1 MGCREPCQAGNRAAL
16 SGFSMRRSKSA
27 HSCIRVHLY
36 FYTILLGGVVMYRA
50 LYRKYRP
57 QVFSD
62 VVGQDHIT
70 ETLKNQLSSGKIF
83 HAYLFTGTRGT
94 GKTTC
99 AKILAKAVNCLN
111 LKDGNPC
118 GECAACKSIDNG
130 EVMDI
135 NEIDAAS
142 NNSVDDIREL
152 RDRIAFAPA
161 DLNKRVYI
169 IDEVHMLTTAAFN
182 ALLKTLEEPPSHV
195 VFILATTEVHKLPA
209 TILSRCQ
216 RFDFKRI
223 NTPSMSSRL
232 TTVCD
237 EEGFTITPDALQLIC
252 SIADGGMR
260 DALSILDLCSAKDKN
275 ITEEVVSSVCSMAGK
290 EHLVALS
297 KFIEQKSTKDVLDLV
312 DKLYSDS
319 VDMQRLTS
327 DLISHY
333 RNLLIIKTVNSD
345 SLPIVCSAEHLQTL
359 KELAKNMELN
369 TIMWSLRILCDALAA
384 MKNSN
389 ARLELELALV
399 SLCTPQNSGD
409 LKALEIRLAALER
422 KIESGAIPQS
432 TAPKAEVKLEPKK
445 VTETESDDINQLP
458 PLPKEEELPP
468 PPEIEVNSVQE
479 GEQMYG
485 EWFSVLNILKTTCPL
500 MYGALV
506 GSKAYIKGDLLL
518 IDAPNPTFRNLVK
531 GDNATY
537 RDSIRKAAEQVSGKV
552 FKLGPYTKAPTK
564 DEMKADPLKALAEK
578 LNNL

>member
-1 MGCREPCQAGNRAAL
+1 
-16 SGFSMRRSKSA
+16 
-27 HSCIRVHLY
+27 
-36 FYTILLGGVVMYRA
+36 MYRA

-99 AKILAKAVNCLN
+99 AKILSKAVNCLN

-118 GECAACKSIDNG
+118 GECAACKSIDSG

-169 IDEVHMLTTAAFN
+169 IDEVHMLTPQAFN

-223 NTPSMSSRL
+223 NTPSMSSRI
-232 TTVCD
+232 TAVC
-237 EEGFTITPDALQLIC
+237 EQEGFTITPDALQLIC

-275 ITEEVVSSVCSMAGK
+275 ITEQVVSAVCSMAGK

-297 KFIEQKSTKDVLDLV
+297 KFIEQKSTKDVLDLI

-369 TIMWSLRILCDALAA
+369 AIMWSLRILCDALAA

-389 ARLELELALV
+389 VRLELELALV

-409 LKALEIRLAALER
+409 LRALEIRLAALER

-432 TAPKAEVKLEPKK
+432 AVPKAEVELEPEKIT
-445 VTETESDDINQLP
+445 VTEPDYIDQLP
-458 PLPKEEELPP
+458 PPPESEDELPP
-468 PPEIEVNSVQE
+468 PPPETEDISSNDGDVV
-479 GEQMYG
+479 YG
-485 EWFSVLNILKTTCPL
+485 EWFSVLNILKTTSPL
-500 MYGALV
+500 MHAALA

-531 GDNATY
+531 GENATY

-552 FKLGPYTKAPTK
+552 FKLGPYTKAPSK
-564 DEMKADPLKALAEK
+564 EDIKADPLKVLAEK